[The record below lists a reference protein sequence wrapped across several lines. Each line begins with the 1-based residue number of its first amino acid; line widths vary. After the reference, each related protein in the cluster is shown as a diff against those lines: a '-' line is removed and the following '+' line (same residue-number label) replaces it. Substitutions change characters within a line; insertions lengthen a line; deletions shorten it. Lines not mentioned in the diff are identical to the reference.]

1 MLSMSNFEKARAHL
15 RQEAR
20 KINYEHTLNLHLER
34 VNSWYEF
41 WRHPDAYQWAMVLAS
56 RCECLGPVWAAYQQA
71 RKDADALFDQWYAE
85 RSNLFYSRPG
95 FLQQDRE
102 WKRQD
107 RLSMRQKRV
116 LERRW
121 QVAMKKAGSDL
132 FAAVRAYF
140 YNAEPDSSPL
150 LEPWWVRV
158 SAWRRG

>member
-1 MLSMSNFEKARAHL
+1 MANFETARARL

-20 KINYEHTLNLHLER
+20 KINYEYPLNLHLER

-41 WRHPDAYQWAMVLAS
+41 WRHPNAYQWAMVLGS
-56 RCECLGPVWAAYQQA
+56 RCKGLGPAWAAYQQA

-85 RSNLFYSRPG
+85 RENLFFSRPG

-102 WKRQD
+102 WDRED

-121 QVAMKKAGSDL
+121 QVAMEKAGSEL
-132 FAAVRAYF
+132 FAAVRTHF
-140 YNAEPDSSPL
+140 YNTEPEPEPRPRP
-150 LEPWWVRV
+150 EPWWVRV
-158 SAWRRG
+158 SAWLG